1 MEWNIITLDEV
12 DSTNE
17 YARRIAPTAPEG
29 TVVVAKRQTAGRG
42 RKGRRWASPEG
53 GLWMTVIL
61 KPKSGPEHVT
71 KLVFV
76 GALAVVDT
84 LNEYGIRGALKWPND
99 VLVDGKKI
107 AGILSE
113 CRLNHFA
120 LLGIG
125 LNVNNEIPDELR
137 ESAVS
142 MKEVLGRAID
152 LEEVL
157 NRVLRNLSRWYGL
170 FRNGRHGEILKAVK
184 GSSAVLGKRVR
195 IIEDGEIIAE
205 GIAVDIDNSGA
216 LILKGEENTVRV
228 LYGDVSLRFS

>member
-17 YARRIAPTAPEG
+17 YARRIAPKAPEG
-29 TVVVAKRQTAGRG
+29 TVVVAKRQAAGRG
-42 RKGRRWASPEG
+42 RNGRRWASPEG
-53 GLWMTVIL
+53 GLWMTAIL
-61 KPKSGPEHVT
+61 KPKSSPEHVP

-84 LNEYGIRGALKWPND
+84 LARYGIPAEIKWPND

-113 CRLNHFA
+113 CKLHSFA

-125 LNVNNEIPDELR
+125 LNVNNRVPEELR

-142 MKEVLGRAID
+142 MAELTGRELN
-152 LEEVL
+152 LE
-157 NRVLRNLSRWYGL
+157 RVLDSLLRSLSYWYSL
-170 FRNGRHGEILKAVK
+170 FKSGQYGKILQSVRTR
-184 GSSAVLGKRVR
+184 SSVLGKDVV
-195 IIEDGEIIAE
+195 ILEDGEVVLRGRAV
-205 GIAVDIDNSGA
+205 GIDDSGA
-216 LILKGEENTVRV
+216 LLVDTGKSVERAI
-228 LYGDVSLRFS
+228 YGDVSLRFR